1 MDWLFLFWG
10 SIIGSI
16 IIAGIGLVMYSI
28 GLKKRRVPLIS
39 IGFFLFIVGAALLVY
54 VRFPTDNYTQ
64 WKQTTEKI
72 AILEIADEQYL
83 IETES
88 VYIYKTE
95 TSSYLELKKDVNT
108 LVETTE
114 NTESDEAYMVIF
126 TRYAKNAFNQELHFN
141 DNMQSKYIFY
151 IP

>member
-28 GLKKRRVPLIS
+28 GLKKERVPLTL
-39 IGFFLFIVGAALLVY
+39 IGFFLFIVGAFLLVN

-64 WKQTTEKI
+64 WKETSEKI

-88 VYIYKTE
+88 VYIYKTK
-95 TSSYLELKKDVNT
+95 TSSYLEVKKDANT

-114 NTESDEAYMVIF
+114 NTEGDEAYLVIF

>member
-28 GLKKRRVPLIS
+28 GLKKERVPLS
-39 IGFFLFIVGAALLVY
+39 LIGFFLFIVGAALLVY

-95 TSSYLELKKDVNT
+95 TSSYLEVKKDVNT

-114 NTESDEAYMVIF
+114 NTEGDEAYLVIF
-126 TRYAKNAFNQELHFN
+126 TRYAKNAFNQELHFI

>member
-28 GLKKRRVPLIS
+28 GLKKERVPLS
-39 IGFFLFIVGAALLVY
+39 LIGFFLFIVGAALLVY

-95 TSSYLELKKDVNT
+95 TSSYLEVKKDVNT

-114 NTESDEAYMVIF
+114 NTEGDEAYLVIF